1 MHKFV
6 RLLLRFATSRRG
18 NVAMIAGLA
27 LPAFVGFCGLAS
39 ESAYWYFRQRD
50 MQGAAD
56 IGAYDG
62 AIALRSGSSST
73 AITTLATTDAKASG
87 WRSASGTITVH
98 TPPTSGS
105 YTTNPRA
112 VEVIITENEQRYFTA
127 LFNDND
133 VHIQTR
139 AVAVYSQ
146 LGNSCLLALDKSA
159 SGAIT
164 FWGNTGSTFTDC
176 NVYSDSISSTAFSL
190 GGSAKAS
197 MPCALAVGGF
207 DTTSG
212 LTLTS
217 CKSVVSDAA
226 YIPDPYKSLP
236 APTIPSNCT
245 NGNPSPLTPGKYCN
259 GLTINGTLNMTS
271 GIYVISGGTLKIN
284 ANAVLTGSN
293 VMFYFT
299 NGATV
304 QMNGNATVNLSA
316 PTSGTY
322 SGILMYG
329 DRTAAMATQK
339 INGTATSVMT
349 GALYFPTQQVQ
360 VLGNFTGAN
369 GCMQVV
375 ADEIYYSGNSSFAT
389 NCSAYG
395 IQNISSPGTVS
406 LVE

>member
-6 RLLLRFATSRRG
+6 RLVLRFATSRRG

-56 IGAYDG
+56 IAAYNA
-62 AIALRSGSSST
+62 AIALRSGDD
-73 AITTLATTDAKASG
+73 TTTLTSLATTDAETSG
-87 WRSASGTITVH
+87 WRSSSGTITFH
-98 TPPTSGS
+98 TPPTSGTHQS
-105 YTTNPRA
+105 NSRA
-112 VEVIITENEQRYFTA
+112 VEVILTEDEQRFFTA

-139 AVAVYSQ
+139 AVAVYTD

-164 FWGNTGSTFTDC
+164 FWGNTGSTFTNC

-217 CKSVVSDAA
+217 CPAVVSNAA
-226 YIPDPYKSLP
+226 YIPDPYKSLA
-236 APTIPSNCT
+236 APTIPANCT
-245 NGNPSPLTPGKYCN
+245 NGNSTSLSPGKYCN
-259 GLTINGTLNMTS
+259 GLTINGTTS
-271 GIYVISGGTLKIN
+271 MSSGTYVISGGTLKIN
-284 ANAVLTGSN
+284 ANAILTGSN
-293 VMFYFT
+293 IMIYLT
-299 NGATV
+299 NGATIS
-304 QMNGNATVNLSA
+304 MNGNATVNLSA
-316 PTSGTY
+316 STTGTY
-322 SGILMYG
+322 AGILLYS
-329 DRTAAMATQK
+329 DRSNVMATNK

-349 GALYFPTQQVQ
+349 GAIYMPSQQVQ
-360 VLGNFTGAN
+360 ILGNFTGAN

-375 ADEIYYSGNSSFAT
+375 ADEIYYSGNSTFGT

-395 IQNISSPGTVS
+395 MSNVSSPGTVS